1 MSLIN
6 RASRRLRALFRRDV
20 LEVEMSEELRLHF
33 EMAVADGVRRGLSS
47 EQAIAETHR
56 YFGGMEQVK
65 EIYRDARGVRVIEEL
80 VRDLRYGVRALWRS
94 PGFSIIVLLTL
105 TLGIGANSAIFSVVR
120 GVLLR
125 ALPYADPQRL
135 AMVWETDRDSGTE
148 SEPASIPDYFD
159 YLSRTRSF
167 PSLAG
172 FTVQPLN
179 YVPAEGA
186 PERLSAALV
195 TGNFFPSLGISTAM
209 GRGFT
214 SAEDRPG
221 GARAVVISDRFWRT
235 RLGGAG
241 DVLGRTL
248 HLDDVSYEI
257 VGVVPR
263 TMQFPSADVDLWVPM
278 QLTPESGPRSNHG
291 VSLVGR
297 LRAGVSL
304 ATAQQEMTSIAA
316 QLERE
321 YPRDNKARGVR
332 LEPLEE
338 TLFGPVRSALRI
350 LLGAVALVLLVAC
363 VNVAN
368 LMLARLTARGREVA
382 LRSALGASGLR
393 LTRQFVVES
402 LILTLAASAL
412 ALVLAPLTLRALLA
426 IAPTSLPRLNEVRL
440 DGAVLAATL
449 GIAIAVAL
457 VFGMLPAITARG
469 WGISLNDHLRG
480 GQRVGASPRQQRIR
494 GALVMSEMA
503 LALVLLVGAAL
514 LMQSFWRLRR
524 VDPGWTPTNV
534 LRVQFQL
541 PRTRYPQ
548 SYADYPGS
556 WTRIIDFEREL
567 VTRTAALPGVRSVA
581 IASNDPLDA
590 GFTNSFVIEGREGE
604 ARNGQAELATRPV
617 SASYFKTLGVPLLQG
632 RVFQSSDD
640 ENAAPVLLIN
650 EAAAHK
656 YFPTESPIGHRLRF
670 WGTWRAI
677 VGVVGNERF
686 AGLAAEAPPA
696 MYPPITQAPIA
707 AASLLVRTER
717 DPRQLVGS
725 LREVFRQLDGEVAP
739 YGIATME
746 TVIDGSIAQRRFTMQ
761 LLCGFAALA
770 LGLAL
775 IGVYGV
781 VSYGVAR
788 RTHEMGVRMALGAT
802 RRDVVRHV
810 LRDGSR
816 LALFGALIGTLG
828 ALAATRLLSSQL
840 YGVKAFDPL
849 TFALAAATIVTVALI
864 GSYVPARRA
873 SRLAP
878 VAALQ
883 AD

>member
-1 MSLIN
+1 MSIIKWTT
-6 RASRRLRALFRRDV
+6 RRLRALLRRSA
-20 LEVEMSEELRLHF
+20 LEAEMSDELRLHF
-33 EMAVADGVRRGLSS
+33 ELAVADGMRRGLSN
-47 EQAIAETHR
+47 EQATAQTRR

-65 EIYRDARGVRVIEEL
+65 EIYRDARGVRAIEEL
-80 VRDLRYGVRALWRS
+80 VRDLRYGFRALRRS

-125 ALPYADPQRL
+125 ALPYADPQQL
-135 AMVWETDRDSGTE
+135 VMAWETDRDSGTR

-159 YLSRTRSF
+159 FLSRARSF
-167 PSLAG
+167 SSLAA
-172 FTVQPLN
+172 FAVQPLN

-195 TGNFFPSLGISTAM
+195 TGNFLPSLGVATTL

-221 GARAVVISDRFWRT
+221 GARAVVISDRFRQT
-235 RLGGAG
+235 RLGGAR
-241 DVLGRTL
+241 DVLGRSL
-248 HLDDVSYEI
+248 HLDDISYEI
-257 VGVVPR
+257 VGVAPR
-263 TMQFPSADVDLWVPM
+263 TMQFPTADVDLWVPM
-278 QLTPESGPRSNHG
+278 QLTPESGARSNHG
-291 VSLVGR
+291 VSLIGR
-297 LRAGVSL
+297 LRPGVTL
-304 ATAQQEMTSIAA
+304 DAAQQEMASIAA

-321 YPRDNKARGVR
+321 YPRDNTARGVR

-338 TLFGPVRSALRI
+338 TLFGPVRPALRI

-368 LMLARLTARGREVA
+368 LMLARLTTRGREVA
-382 LRSALGASGLR
+382 VRSALGASGLR

-426 IAPTSLPRLNEVRL
+426 IAPSSLPRLNEVRL
-440 DGAVLAATL
+440 DGAVLFVTL
-449 GIAIAVAL
+449 GIAIAVAMA
-457 VFGMLPAITARG
+457 FGVLPAITARG

-480 GQRVGASPRQQRIR
+480 GQRGGASPRQQRVR
-494 GALVMSEMA
+494 GALVISEIA

-514 LMQSFWRLRR
+514 LTQSFWRLRR
-524 VDPGWTPTNV
+524 VDPGWSPTNV

-556 WTRIIDFEREL
+556 WSRIIDFEREL
-567 VTRTAALPGVRSVA
+567 VAQTAALPGVRSVA

-590 GFTNSFVIEGREGE
+590 GFTNSFAIEGREGE

-617 SASYFKTLGVPLLQG
+617 SADYFATLGVPLLQG
-632 RVFQSSDD
+632 RAFQSSDNA
-640 ENAAPVLLIN
+640 NAAPVVLIN

-670 WGTWRAI
+670 WGTWRTI

-696 MYPPITQAPIA
+696 MYPPITQAPMA
-707 AASLLVRTER
+707 SASLLVRAEGDPQQLIGSVR
-717 DPRQLVGS
+717 D
-725 LREVFRQLDGEVAP
+725 VFRQLDREIAP
-739 YGIATME
+739 YGIATMDD
-746 TVIDGSIAQRRFTMQ
+746 VIDGSIAQRRFTME

-802 RRDVVRHV
+802 RHDVIRHV

-816 LALFGALIGTLG
+816 LALLGALLGILG
-828 ALAATRLLSSQL
+828 ALAATRLLSTQL
-840 YGVKAFDPL
+840 YGVRASDPL
-849 TFALAAATIVTVALI
+849 TFALAAVAIVVVALA

-873 SRLAP
+873 SRVAP

>member
-1 MSLIN
+1 M
-6 RASRRLRALFRRDV
+6 
-20 LEVEMSEELRLHF
+20 HF
-33 EMAVADGVRRGLSS
+33 DMAVADGMRRGLSS
-47 EQAIAETHR
+47 EQAMAETRR
-56 YFGGMEQVK
+56 YFGGVEQVK
-65 EIYRDARGVRVIEEL
+65 EAYRDARGVRVIEEL
-80 VRDLRYGVRALWRS
+80 IRDLRYGFRALKRA
-94 PGFSIIVLLTL
+94 PGFSIVVLLTL

-125 ALPYADPQRL
+125 ALPYADPERL
-135 AMVWETDRDSGTE
+135 VMVWETDRDSGTR
-148 SEPASIPDYFD
+148 SEAASIPDYFD
-159 YLSRTRSF
+159 FLSRARSF
-167 PSLAG
+167 SSIAA
-172 FTVQPLN
+172 FAVQPLN

-195 TGNFFPSLGISTAM
+195 TGNFLPSLGVSTTL

-214 SAEDRPG
+214 DAEDRPG
-221 GARAVVISDRFWRT
+221 GARAVVVSDRFWRT
-235 RLGGAG
+235 RLGSARE
-241 DVLGRTL
+241 VLGRTL
-248 HLDDVSYEI
+248 RLDDVSYEI

-263 TMQFPSADVDLWVPM
+263 TMQFPEADVDLWIPW

-291 VSLVGR
+291 VSVVGR
-297 LRAGVSL
+297 MRPGVTPG
-304 ATAQQEMTSIAA
+304 AAQQEMTSLAA

-321 YPRDNKARGVR
+321 YPRDNAARGVR

-338 TLFGPVRSALRI
+338 TLLGPVRPALRI
-350 LLGAVALVLLVAC
+350 LLSAVALVLLVAC

-382 LRSALGASGLR
+382 VRSALGATGVR

-402 LILTLAASAL
+402 LILTLAASAF
-412 ALVLAPLTLRALLA
+412 ALILAPLTLRALLA
-426 IAPTSLPRLNEVRL
+426 IAPSSLPRLDEVRL
-440 DGAVLAATL
+440 DGAVLAVTL
-449 GIAIAVAL
+449 GIAVAVAMI
-457 VFGMLPAITARG
+457 FGILPAITARG
-469 WGISLNDHLRG
+469 WGISSSDHLRG
-480 GQRVGASPRQQRIR
+480 GQRGGTSPRQQRVR

-524 VDPGWTPTNV
+524 VDPGWTSTNV

-548 SYADYPGS
+548 SFADYPHGWS
-556 WTRIIDFEREL
+556 RIIDFEREL
-567 VTRTAALPGVRSVA
+567 VAQTSALPGVRSVA

-590 GFTNSFVIEGREGE
+590 GFTNGFVIEGREGE
-604 ARNGQAELATRPV
+604 ARSGQAELATRPV
-617 SASYFKTLGVPLLQG
+617 SANYFATLGVPLLQG
-632 RVFQSSDD
+632 RAFQSSDD
-640 ENAAPVLLIN
+640 ANASPVVLIN
-650 EAAAHK
+650 QATAHK

-670 WGTWRAI
+670 WGTWRTI

-696 MYPPITQAPIA
+696 MYPPIMQAPMSS
-707 AASLLVRTER
+707 ASLLVRTEG
-717 DPRQLVGS
+717 DPQQLVGGV
-725 LREVFRQLDGEVAP
+725 RGVFGQLDRAIAP
-739 YGIATME
+739 FGIATMDN
-746 TVIDGSIAQRRFTMQ
+746 VLDDSIAQQRFTMQ
-761 LLCGFAALA
+761 LLAGFAALA

-775 IGVYGV
+775 VGVYGV

-816 LALFGALIGTLG
+816 LALFGALLGLLG
-828 ALAATRLLSSQL
+828 ALAATRLLATQL
-840 YGVKAFDPL
+840 YGVKASDPL
-849 TFALAAATIVTVALI
+849 TFVFAAAAIVVVALV

-873 SRLAP
+873 SRIAP

-883 AD
+883 TE

>member
-1 MSLIN
+1 MSIAHW
-6 RASRRLRALFRRDV
+6 ASRRLRALLRRDV
-20 LEVEMSEELRLHF
+20 LEAEMNDELRMHF
-33 EMAVADGVRRGLSS
+33 EMAVADGMRRGLSS
-47 EQAIAETHR
+47 EQATAETRR
-56 YFGGMEQVK
+56 YFGGVEQVK
-65 EIYRDARGVRVIEEL
+65 ELYRDARGVRVVEEL
-80 VRDLRYGVRALWRS
+80 ARDVRYGFRALFRS
-94 PGFSIIVLLTL
+94 PGFSFVVLLTL

-125 ALPYADPQRL
+125 ALPYANPERL
-135 AMVWETDRDSGTE
+135 VMVWETDRDSGTQSE
-148 SEPASIPDYFD
+148 SASIPDYFD
-159 YLSRTRSF
+159 FVTRARSF
-167 PSLAG
+167 SSLAV
-172 FTVQPLN
+172 FAVQPVN
-179 YVPAEGA
+179 YVPVDGA
-186 PERLSAALV
+186 PERLSAAFV
-195 TGNFFPSLGISTAM
+195 TGNFLPALGVSPTL

-235 RLGGAG
+235 RLGSARN
-241 DVLGRTL
+241 VLGRML
-248 HLDDVSYEI
+248 RLDDVSYVI

-263 TMQFPSADVDLWVPM
+263 TMQFPTPDEDLWVPM

-291 VSLVGR
+291 VTIVGR
-297 LRAGVSL
+297 LRPRVTLGA
-304 ATAQQEMTSIAA
+304 AQQEMTSLAA

-321 YPRDNKARGVR
+321 NPGDNKARGVR

-338 TLFGPVRSALRI
+338 TLLGPVRPALRI

-382 LRSALGASGLR
+382 VRSALGATGLR

-412 ALVLAPLTLRALLA
+412 ALLLAPLTLRGLLA
-426 IAPTSLPRLNEVRL
+426 LAPSTLPRLNEVRL
-440 DGAVLAATL
+440 DGAVLAVTL
-449 GIAIAVAL
+449 GVAVA
-457 VFGMLPAITARG
+457 VAMAFGTLPAITARG
-469 WGISLNDHLRG
+469 WGVSLNDHLRG
-480 GQRVGASPRQQRIR
+480 GQRGGASPRQRRVR

-524 VDPGWTPTNV
+524 VDPGWTPTNL

-548 SYADYPGS
+548 SYADYPRS
-556 WTRIIDFEREL
+556 WSRIIGFEREL
-567 VTRTAALPGVRSVA
+567 LAQTAALPAVRSVA

-590 GFTNSFVIEGREGE
+590 GFTNGFVIEGREGE

-617 SASYFKTLGVPLLQG
+617 SANYFATLGVPLQQG
-632 RVFQSSDD
+632 RAFQSSDD
-640 ENAAPVLLIN
+640 ANASPVVLIN

-656 YFPTESPIGHRLRF
+656 YFPTESPVGHRLRF
-670 WGTWRAI
+670 WGTWRTI

-696 MYPPITQAPIA
+696 MYPPITQAPMSS
-707 AASLLVRTER
+707 ASLLVRTER
-717 DPRQLVGS
+717 DPQQIVGAV
-725 LREVFRQLDGEVAP
+725 REVFRQLDREVAP
-739 YGIATME
+739 YGIASMTE
-746 TVIDGSIAQRRFTMQ
+746 VIDESIAQRRFTMQ
-761 LLCGFAALA
+761 LLAGFAALA

-775 IGVYGV
+775 VGVYGV
-781 VSYGVAR
+781 VSYGVAQR
-788 RTHEMGVRMALGAT
+788 AHEMGVRMALGAT
-802 RRDVVRHV
+802 RSDVVRHV

-816 LALFGALIGTLG
+816 LALFGALLGILG
-828 ALAATRLLSSQL
+828 ASVATRLLSTQL
-840 YGVKAFDPL
+840 YGVEASDPL
-849 TFALAAATIVTVALI
+849 TFVCAAAAIVIVALV

-873 SRLAP
+873 SRIAP

>member
-1 MSLIN
+1 MN
-6 RASRRLRALFRRDV
+6 D
-20 LEVEMSEELRLHF
+20 ELRLHF
-33 EMAVADGVRRGLSS
+33 EMAVADGMRRGLSL
-47 EQAIAETHR
+47 EQATAESRRH
-56 YFGGMEQVK
+56 FGGMEQVK
-65 EIYRDARGVRVIEEL
+65 EIYRDARGVRAIEEL
-80 VRDLRYGVRALWRS
+80 VRDLRYGLRALRRS
-94 PGFSIIVLLTL
+94 PGFSVIVLLTL

-125 ALPYADPQRL
+125 ALPYADPRQL
-135 AMVWETDRDSGTE
+135 VMAWETDRDSGTR

-159 YLSRTRSF
+159 FLSRARSF
-167 PSLAG
+167 ASLAA
-172 FTVQPLN
+172 FAVQPLN

-195 TGNFFPSLGISTAM
+195 TGNFLPSLGVSTTL

-221 GARAVVISDRFWRT
+221 GARAVVISDRFWQT
-235 RLGGAG
+235 RLDGAR

-248 HLDDVSYEI
+248 HLDDISYVI

-263 TMQFPSADVDLWVPM
+263 TMQFPTADVDLWVPM
-278 QLTPESGPRSNHG
+278 QLTPESGPRSSHG
-291 VSLVGR
+291 VTLIGR
-297 LRAGVSL
+297 LRPGVTVG
-304 ATAQQEMTSIAA
+304 AAQQEMTSIAA

-321 YPRDNKARGVR
+321 YPRDNNARGVR

-338 TLFGPVRSALRI
+338 TLLGPVRPALRI

-368 LMLARLTARGREVA
+368 LMLARLTARAREVA
-382 LRSALGASGLR
+382 VRSALGATGLR

-402 LILTLAASAL
+402 LILTLAASVL
-412 ALVLAPLTLRALLA
+412 ALLLAPLTLRALLA
-426 IAPTSLPRLNEVRL
+426 IAPSSLPRLNEVRL
-440 DGAVLAATL
+440 DGAVMAVTL
-449 GIAIAVAL
+449 GIAVAVAMA
-457 VFGMLPAITARG
+457 FGVLPAITARG

-480 GQRVGASPRQQRIR
+480 GQRGGASPRQQRVR

-503 LALVLLVGAAL
+503 VALVLLVGAAL

-524 VDPGWTPTNV
+524 VDPGWTSTNV

-556 WTRIIDFEREL
+556 WSRIIDFEREL
-567 VTRTAALPGVRSVA
+567 VTQTASLPGVRSVA

-590 GFTNSFVIEGREGE
+590 GFTNSFVIEGRESE

-617 SASYFKTLGVPLLQG
+617 SANYFATLGIPVLQG
-632 RVFQSSDD
+632 RPFQSSDD
-640 ENAAPVLLIN
+640 ASAAPVVLIN

-656 YFPTESPIGHRLRF
+656 YFPAESPIGHRLRF
-670 WGTWRAI
+670 WGAWRTI

-686 AGLAAEAPPA
+686 AGVATEAPPA
-696 MYPPITQAPIA
+696 MYPPITQAPT
-707 AASLLVRTER
+707 ASANLLVRAER
-717 DPRQLVGS
+717 DPQQLVGAV
-725 LREVFRQLDGEVAP
+725 RELFRQLDREIAP
-739 YGIATME
+739 YGIATMDE
-746 TVIDGSIAQRRFTMQ
+746 VLDGSIAQRRFTME

-788 RTHEMGVRMALGAT
+788 RTHELGVRMALGAT

-810 LRDGSR
+810 LRDGAR
-816 LALFGALIGTLG
+816 LALFGALLGILG
-828 ALAATRLLSSQL
+828 ALAATRLLSTQL
-840 YGVKAFDPL
+840 YGVKASDPGTL
-849 TFALAAATIVTVALI
+849 ALAVTAIVLIALV
-864 GSYVPARRA
+864 GGYVPARRA
-873 SRLAP
+873 SRISV

>member
-1 MSLIN
+1 MSIIN
-6 RASRRLRALFRRDV
+6 WATRRLRALLRRDV
-20 LEVEMSEELRLHF
+20 LEAEMSDELRLHF
-33 EMAVADGVRRGLSS
+33 EMAVADGMRRGLSND
-47 EQAIAETHR
+47 QATAETRR

-65 EIYRDARGVRVIEEL
+65 EIYRDARGVRAIEEL
-80 VRDLRYGVRALWRS
+80 VRDLRYGVRALKRS
-94 PGFSIIVLLTL
+94 PGFSVIVLLTL
-105 TLGIGANSAIFSVVR
+105 TLGIGANTAIFSVVR

-125 ALPYADPQRL
+125 ALPYADPQQL
-135 AMVWETDRDSGTE
+135 MMAWETDRDSGTR

-159 YLSRTRSF
+159 FLSRARSF
-167 PSLAG
+167 SSLAA
-172 FTVQPLN
+172 FAVQPLN

-195 TGNFFPSLGISTAM
+195 TGNFLPSLGVSTTL

-214 SAEDRPG
+214 TAEDRPG
-221 GARAVVISDRFWRT
+221 GARAVVISDRFWQT
-235 RLGGAG
+235 RLGGAR
-241 DVLGRTL
+241 DVLGRAL
-248 HLDDVSYEI
+248 HLDDISYEI
-257 VGVVPR
+257 VGVVPP
-263 TMQFPSADVDLWVPM
+263 TMQFPAADVDLWVPM
-278 QLTPESGPRSNHG
+278 QLTPESGARSNHG
-291 VSLVGR
+291 VSLIGR
-297 LRAGVSL
+297 LRHGVTPD
-304 ATAQQEMTSIAA
+304 AAQEEMTSIAA

-338 TLFGPVRSALRI
+338 TLFGPVRPALRI

-382 LRSALGASGLR
+382 VRSALGASGVR

-412 ALVLAPLTLRALLA
+412 ALVLAPLTLRALVA
-426 IAPTSLPRLNEVRL
+426 IAPSTLPRLNEVRL
-440 DGAVLAATL
+440 DGAVLVVTL
-449 GIAIAVAL
+449 GVAVA
-457 VFGMLPAITARG
+457 VAMAFGVLPALTARG

-480 GQRVGASPRQQRIR
+480 GQRGGASPRQQRVR

-524 VDPGWTPTNV
+524 VDPGWTATNV

-556 WTRIIDFEREL
+556 WSRIINFEREL
-567 VTRTAALPGVRSVA
+567 VTQTAAIPGVRSVA
-581 IASNDPLDA
+581 LASNDPLDA

-617 SASYFKTLGVPLLQG
+617 SASYFATLGVPLLQG
-632 RVFQSSDD
+632 RAFQSSDD
-640 ENAAPVLLIN
+640 ANADPVVLIN

-656 YFPTESPIGHRLRF
+656 YFPTDSPIGHRLRF
-670 WGTWRAI
+670 WGTWRTI

-696 MYPPITQAPIA
+696 MYPPITQAPMA
-707 AASLLVRTER
+707 SASLLVRAGR
-717 DPRQLVGS
+717 DPRQLVGPV
-725 LREVFRQLDGEVAP
+725 RDVFRQLDREIAP
-739 YGIATME
+739 YGVATMDD
-746 TVIDGSIAQRRFTMQ
+746 VIDSSIAQRRFTME

-802 RRDVVRHV
+802 RHDVIRHV

-816 LALFGALIGTLG
+816 LALFGALLGILG
-828 ALAATRLLSSQL
+828 ALAATRLLSTQL
-840 YGVKAFDPL
+840 YGVKASDPL
-849 TFALAAATIVTVALI
+849 TFAFAAAAIVIVALV

-873 SRLAP
+873 SRVAP

-883 AD
+883 VD

>member
-1 MSLIN
+1 MPIFTWVRR
-6 RASRRLRALFRRDV
+6 RARALFRRGV
-20 LEVEMSEELRLHF
+20 LEAEMNDELRMHF
-33 EMAVADGVRRGLSS
+33 EMAVADGIRRGLSS
-47 EQAIAETHR
+47 EQATAQAR
-56 YFGGMEQVK
+56 RSFGGVEQVK
-65 EIYRDARGVRVIEEL
+65 EAYRDARGVRVIEEL
-80 VRDLRYGVRALWRS
+80 MRDLRYGFRALGRA
-94 PGFSIIVLLTL
+94 PGFSIVVLVTL

-135 AMVWETDRDSGTE
+135 VMVWETDRDSGTR
-148 SEPASIPDYFD
+148 SEAASIPDYFD
-159 YLSRTRSF
+159 FVSRARSF
-167 PSLAG
+167 SSLAA
-172 FTVQPLN
+172 FALQPLN
-179 YVPAEGA
+179 YVPLEGA
-186 PERLSAALV
+186 PERVSAALV
-195 TGNFFPSLGISTAM
+195 TGNFLPSLGVSTTL

-214 SAEDRPG
+214 DAEDRPE

-235 RLGGAG
+235 RLGSAR

-248 HLDDVSYEI
+248 QLDDVRYAI
-257 VGVVPR
+257 VGIVPG
-263 TMQFPSADVDLWVPM
+263 TMQFPAADVDLWVPM

-297 LRAGVSL
+297 LHHGVTL
-304 ATAQQEMTSIAA
+304 AAAQQEMTSLAS

-321 YPRDNKARGVR
+321 YPRDNAARGVR
-332 LEPLEE
+332 LEPLED
-338 TLFGPVRSALRI
+338 TLFGPVRPALRI

-382 LRSALGASGLR
+382 VRSALGATGVR
-393 LTRQFVVES
+393 LTRQFIVES
-402 LILTLAASAL
+402 LILTLAASAF
-412 ALVLAPLTLRALLA
+412 ALSLAPVTLRALLA
-426 IAPTSLPRLNEVRL
+426 IAPSSLPRLDEVRL
-440 DGAVLAATL
+440 DGAVLAVTL
-449 GIAIAVAL
+449 GIAMAVAMA
-457 VFGMLPAITARG
+457 FGILPAITARE
-469 WGISLNDHLRG
+469 WGVSLNDHLRG
-480 GQRVGASPRQQRIR
+480 GQRGGASPHQQRVR

-548 SYADYPGS
+548 SYADYPRS
-556 WTRIIDFEREL
+556 WSRIIDFEREL
-567 VTRTAALPGVRSVA
+567 VTQTAALPGVRRVA

-590 GFTNSFVIEGREGE
+590 GFTNGFVIEGREGE
-604 ARNGQAELATRPV
+604 ARSGQAELATRPV
-617 SASYFKTLGVPLLQG
+617 SADYFATVGVPVLQG
-632 RVFQSSDD
+632 RAFQPSDD
-640 ENAAPVLLIN
+640 ANGASVVIIN
-650 EAAAHK
+650 EAAARK
-656 YFPTESPIGHRLRF
+656 YFPSDSPIGHRLRF
-670 WGTWRAI
+670 WGTWRTI

-686 AGLAAEAPPA
+686 AGLASDPPPA
-696 MYPPITQAPIA
+696 MYPPIMQAPMSS
-707 AASLLVRTER
+707 ASLLVRTEGN
-717 DPRQLVGS
+717 PEQLTGS
-725 LREVFRQLDGEVAP
+725 VRGVFRQLDRAIAP
-739 YGIATME
+739 YGIATMDN
-746 TVIDGSIAQRRFTMQ
+746 VLDRSIAQQRFTMQ
-761 LLCGFAALA
+761 LLVGFAALA

-816 LALFGALIGTLG
+816 LALFGALLGIFG
-828 ALAATRLLSSQL
+828 ALVATRLLSTQL
-840 YGVKAFDPL
+840 YGVTASDPL
-849 TFALAAATIVTVALI
+849 TFAIAALAIIVVALV

-873 SRLAP
+873 SRIAP

>member
-1 MSLIN
+1 MSIIKWTT
-6 RASRRLRALFRRDV
+6 RRLRALLRRSA
-20 LEVEMSEELRLHF
+20 LEAEMSDELRLHF
-33 EMAVADGVRRGLSS
+33 ELAVADGMRRGLSN
-47 EQAIAETHR
+47 EQATAQTRR

-65 EIYRDARGVRVIEEL
+65 EIYRDARGVRAIEEL
-80 VRDLRYGVRALWRS
+80 VRDLRYGFRALRRS

-125 ALPYADPQRL
+125 ALPYADPQQL
-135 AMVWETDRDSGTE
+135 VMAWETDRDSGTR

-159 YLSRTRSF
+159 FLSRARSF
-167 PSLAG
+167 SSLAA
-172 FTVQPLN
+172 FAVQPLN

-195 TGNFFPSLGISTAM
+195 TGNFLPSLGVATTL

-221 GARAVVISDRFWRT
+221 GARAVVISDRFRQT
-235 RLGGAG
+235 RLGGAR
-241 DVLGRTL
+241 DVLGRSL
-248 HLDDVSYEI
+248 HLDDISYEI
-257 VGVVPR
+257 VGVAPR
-263 TMQFPSADVDLWVPM
+263 TMQFPTADVDLWVPM
-278 QLTPESGPRSNHG
+278 QLTPESGARSNHG
-291 VSLVGR
+291 VSLIGR
-297 LRAGVSL
+297 LRPGVTL
-304 ATAQQEMTSIAA
+304 DAAKQEMASIAA

-321 YPRDNKARGVR
+321 YPRDNTARGVR

-338 TLFGPVRSALRI
+338 TLFGPVRPALRI

-368 LMLARLTARGREVA
+368 LMLARLTTRGREVA
-382 LRSALGASGLR
+382 VRSALGASGLR

-426 IAPTSLPRLNEVRL
+426 IAPSSLPRLNEVRL
-440 DGAVLAATL
+440 DGAVLFVTL
-449 GIAIAVAL
+449 GIAIAVAMA
-457 VFGMLPAITARG
+457 FGVLPAITARG

-480 GQRVGASPRQQRIR
+480 GQRGGASPRQQRVR
-494 GALVMSEMA
+494 GALVISEIA

-514 LMQSFWRLRR
+514 LTQSFWRLRR
-524 VDPGWTPTNV
+524 VDPGWSPTNV

-556 WTRIIDFEREL
+556 WSRIIDFEREL
-567 VTRTAALPGVRSVA
+567 VAQTAALPGVRSVA

-590 GFTNSFVIEGREGE
+590 GFTNSFAIEGREGE

-617 SASYFKTLGVPLLQG
+617 SADYFATLGVPLLQG
-632 RVFQSSDD
+632 RAFQSSDNA
-640 ENAAPVLLIN
+640 NAAPVVLIN

-670 WGTWRAI
+670 WGTWRTI

-696 MYPPITQAPIA
+696 MYPPITQAPMA
-707 AASLLVRTER
+707 SASLLVRAER
-717 DPRQLVGS
+717 DPQQLIGS
-725 LREVFRQLDGEVAP
+725 VRDVFRQLDREIAP
-739 YGIATME
+739 YGIATMDD
-746 TVIDGSIAQRRFTMQ
+746 VIDGSIAQRRFTME

-802 RRDVVRHV
+802 RHDVIRHV

-816 LALFGALIGTLG
+816 LALLGALLGILG
-828 ALAATRLLSSQL
+828 ALAATRLLSTQL
-840 YGVKAFDPL
+840 YGVRASDPL
-849 TFALAAATIVTVALI
+849 TFALAAAAIVIVALA

-873 SRLAP
+873 SRVAP

>member
-1 MSLIN
+1 MN
-6 RASRRLRALFRRDV
+6 D
-20 LEVEMSEELRLHF
+20 ELRLHF
-33 EMAVADGVRRGLSS
+33 EMAVADGMRRGLSL
-47 EQAIAETHR
+47 EQATAESRRH
-56 YFGGMEQVK
+56 FGGMEQVK
-65 EIYRDARGVRVIEEL
+65 EIYRDARGVRAIEEL
-80 VRDLRYGVRALWRS
+80 VRDLRYGLRALRRS
-94 PGFSIIVLLTL
+94 PGFSVIVLLTL

-125 ALPYADPQRL
+125 ALPYADPRQL
-135 AMVWETDRDSGTE
+135 VMAWETDRDSGTR

-159 YLSRTRSF
+159 FLSRARSF
-167 PSLAG
+167 ASLAA
-172 FTVQPLN
+172 FAVQPLN

-195 TGNFFPSLGISTAM
+195 TGNFLPSLGVSTTL

-221 GARAVVISDRFWRT
+221 GARAVVISDRFWQT
-235 RLGGAG
+235 RLDGAR

-248 HLDDVSYEI
+248 HLDDISYVI

-263 TMQFPSADVDLWVPM
+263 TMQFPTADVDLWVPM
-278 QLTPESGPRSNHG
+278 QLTPESGPRSSHG
-291 VSLVGR
+291 VTLIGR
-297 LRAGVSL
+297 LRPGVTVG
-304 ATAQQEMTSIAA
+304 AAQQEMTSIAA

-321 YPRDNKARGVR
+321 YPRDNNARGVR

-338 TLFGPVRSALRI
+338 TLLGPVRPALRI

-368 LMLARLTARGREVA
+368 LMLARLTARAREVA
-382 LRSALGASGLR
+382 VRSALGATGLR

-402 LILTLAASAL
+402 LILTLAASVL
-412 ALVLAPLTLRALLA
+412 ALLLAPLTLRALLA
-426 IAPTSLPRLNEVRL
+426 IAPSSLPRLNEVRL
-440 DGAVLAATL
+440 DGAVMAVTL
-449 GIAIAVAL
+449 GIAVAVAMA
-457 VFGMLPAITARG
+457 FGVLPAITARG

-480 GQRVGASPRQQRIR
+480 GQRGGASPRQQRVR

-503 LALVLLVGAAL
+503 VALVLLVGGAL

-524 VDPGWTPTNV
+524 VDPGWTSTNV

-556 WTRIIDFEREL
+556 WSRIIDFEREL
-567 VTRTAALPGVRSVA
+567 VTQTASLPGVRSVA

-590 GFTNSFVIEGREGE
+590 GFTNSFVIEGRESE

-617 SASYFKTLGVPLLQG
+617 SANYFATLGIPVMQG
-632 RVFQSSDD
+632 RPFQSSDD
-640 ENAAPVLLIN
+640 ASAAPVVLIN

-656 YFPTESPIGHRLRF
+656 YFPAESPIGHRLRF
-670 WGTWRAI
+670 WGAWRTI

-686 AGLAAEAPPA
+686 AGVATEAPPA
-696 MYPPITQAPIA
+696 MYPPITQAPT
-707 AASLLVRTER
+707 ASANLLVRAER
-717 DPRQLVGS
+717 DPQQLVGAV
-725 LREVFRQLDGEVAP
+725 RELFRQLDREIAP
-739 YGIATME
+739 YGIATMDE
-746 TVIDGSIAQRRFTMQ
+746 VLDGSIAQRRFTME

-788 RTHEMGVRMALGAT
+788 RTHELGVRMALGAT

-810 LRDGSR
+810 LRDGAR
-816 LALFGALIGTLG
+816 LALFGALLGILG
-828 ALAATRLLSSQL
+828 ALAATRLLSTQL
-840 YGVKAFDPL
+840 YGVKASDPGTL
-849 TFALAAATIVTVALI
+849 ALAVTAIVLIALV
-864 GSYVPARRA
+864 GGYVPARRA
-873 SRLAP
+873 SRISV

>member
-1 MSLIN
+1 MSIIN
-6 RASRRLRALFRRDV
+6 WASRRLRALVRREV
-20 LEVEMSEELRLHF
+20 LEAEMNDELRLHF
-33 EMAVADGVRRGLSS
+33 EMAVAAGMRQGLSN
-47 EQAIAETHR
+47 EQAEAQTRHL
-56 YFGGMEQVK
+56 FGGMEQVK

-80 VRDLRYGVRALWRS
+80 VRDLRYGFRALWRS

-135 AMVWETDRDSGTE
+135 AMVWETDRDSGTQ

-167 PSLAG
+167 SSLAA
-172 FTVQPLN
+172 FAVQPLN
-179 YVPAEGA
+179 YIPAEGA
-186 PERLSAALV
+186 PERISAALV
-195 TGNFFPSLGISTAM
+195 TGNFLSTLGVPTSLGRDFSD
-209 GRGFT
+209 
-214 SAEDRPG
+214 AEDRPG
-221 GARAVVISDRFWRT
+221 GARAVIISDRFWRT
-235 RLGGAG
+235 RLGGARG
-241 DVLGRTL
+241 VLGRTL
-248 HLDDVSYEI
+248 RLDDVSYSV

-263 TMQFPSADVDLWVPM
+263 TMQFPEAEIDLWVPL
-278 QLTPESGPRSNHG
+278 QLTPESGLRSNHG
-291 VSLVGR
+291 VPLVGR
-297 LRAGVSL
+297 LRAGVTLAQAQDEMASL
-304 ATAQQEMTSIAA
+304 AA

-321 YPRDNKARGVR
+321 NPGDNKARGVR
-332 LEPLEE
+332 VEPLED
-338 TLFGPVRSALRI
+338 TLLGPVRPALRI

-382 LRSALGASGLR
+382 VRSALGASGLR
-393 LTRQFVVES
+393 LTRQLVVES
-402 LILTLAASAL
+402 LILTIGASAL
-412 ALVLAPLTLRALLA
+412 ALLLAPLTLRVLLA
-426 IAPTSLPRLNEVRL
+426 IAPDSLPRLNEVRL
-440 DGAVLAATL
+440 DGAVLAVTL
-449 GIAIAVAL
+449 GIAVAVAM
-457 VFGMLPAITARG
+457 VFGALPAITARG

-480 GQRVGASPRQQRIR
+480 GQRGGASPRQERIR

-548 SYADYPGS
+548 SYADYPVS
-556 WTRIIDFEREL
+556 WSRIIDFEREL
-567 VTRTAALPGVRSVA
+567 VTQTANLPGVRSVA

-590 GFTNSFVIEGREGE
+590 GFTNSFVIEGRESE

-617 SASYFKTLGVPLLQG
+617 SANYFTTLGVPLLQG
-632 RVFQSSDD
+632 RAFQSSDD
-640 ENAAPVLLIN
+640 ANAAPVVLVN
-650 EAAAHK
+650 AAAAHK
-656 YFPTESPIGHRLRF
+656 YFPTESPIGHRLKF
-670 WGTWRAI
+670 WGKWRTI
-677 VGVVGNERF
+677 IGVVGDERF

-696 MYPPITQAPIA
+696 MYPPITQAPTA
-707 AASLLVRTER
+707 SASLLVRTER
-717 DPRQLVGS
+717 DPLQTVGA
-725 LREVFRQLDGEVAP
+725 LREVFRRLDREIAP
-739 YGIATME
+739 YGIATMGE
-746 TVIDGSIAQRRFTMQ
+746 VIDGSMAQRRFTMQ
-761 LLCGFAALA
+761 LLSGFAALA

-802 RRDVVRHV
+802 RRDVVRHI

-816 LALFGALIGTLG
+816 LALYGALLGLLG
-828 ALAATRLLSSQL
+828 AWAATRLLSTQL

-849 TFALAAATIVTVALI
+849 TFTVAAVTIVIVALV

-873 SRLAP
+873 SRVAP
-878 VAALQ
+878 VSALQ
-883 AD
+883 TD